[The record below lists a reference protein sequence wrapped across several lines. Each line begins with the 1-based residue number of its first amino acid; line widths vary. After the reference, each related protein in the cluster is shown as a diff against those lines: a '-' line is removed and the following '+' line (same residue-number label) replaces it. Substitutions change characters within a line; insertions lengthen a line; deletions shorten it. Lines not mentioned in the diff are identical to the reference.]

1 MRYRTFIICLFLA
14 FTYGCSDSNGNDGF
28 DISVADSNT
37 DPVLPPANPPVPT
50 DVSQLVSPPE
60 WLYVQTAATA
70 QMTSDTTLEI
80 PITRD
85 VFGFTD
91 RPNRRH
97 AYFTASEFEA
107 FWSEE
112 GANSFSEDPP
122 NAVLTWLDGE
132 EQREAEITLNS
143 ATVYADGIQESLVYE
158 ITLETEQMPDA
169 QMSYVSLF
177 VDSNTDC
184 SLGKEKLVTGVNDS
198 GAPVT
203 FNSAYILAYVA
214 GCDWSDENLSGMYLT
229 GATLVNADLS
239 GADLTG
245 AILLGAQ
252 LSNTDLSG
260 ANLTNAVL
268 AGAYLSG
275 ANLRGANLTGA
286 VLADANLT
294 GANLTGANLTNADL
308 TRANLSNA
316 KLDFVK
322 RSGAILT
329 DANLTGSNLGVAV
342 CSAAARTDDGAI
354 DPNSGMYPN
363 TSEGNCTYVTSKNGF
378 LAAVRAQPD
387 ISGVPFDQR
396 GYIVATCPF
405 TTNYD
410 RFKGNARTA
419 VPIAV
424 TRRTGLDSTSRQIV
438 LEYCWLD

>member
-1 MRYRTFIICLFLA
+1 MLRSLLLVDHINPHAHRNITMRYRTFIICLFLA

-158 ITLETEQMPDA
+158 VTLETEQMPDA

-184 SLGKEKLVTGVNDS
+184 SLGKEKLVILIADDSRFERVIAAKFLNDNGITNIVEASNGNEAISQFRTYKPNLVLMDIIMPELNGITALKEIVPEGAKVIMLATIGQDGVIQQ
-198 GAPVT
+198 AL
-203 FNSAYILAYVA
+203 I
-214 GCDWSDENLSGMYLT
+214 
-229 GATLVNADLS
+229 
-239 GADLTG
+239 
-245 AILLGAQ
+245 
-252 LSNTDLSG
+252 
-260 ANLTNAVL
+260 
-268 AGAYLSG
+268 AGA
-275 ANLRGANLTGA
+275 
-286 VLADANLT
+286 
-294 GANLTGANLTNADL
+294 
-308 TRANLSNA
+308 
-316 KLDFVK
+316 
-322 RSGAILT
+322 
-329 DANLTGSNLGVAV
+329 
-342 CSAAARTDDGAI
+342 
-354 DPNSGMYPN
+354 
-363 TSEGNCTYVTSKNGF
+363 
-378 LAAVRAQPD
+378 
-387 ISGVPFDQR
+387 R
-396 GYIVATCPF
+396 GYIEKPFSENQLMEKVNSVLCP
-405 TTNYD
+405 
-410 RFKGNARTA
+410 
-419 VPIAV
+419 
-424 TRRTGLDSTSRQIV
+424 SS
-438 LEYCWLD
+438 

>member
-1 MRYRTFIICLFLA
+1 MRYRTFVICLFLA

-158 ITLETEQMPDA
+158 VTLETEQMPDA

-275 ANLRGANLTGA
+275 ANLRGANLTNA
-286 VLADANLT
+286 VLDGATMSYANLT
-294 GANLTGANLTNADL
+294 GADLTGATLVLGKLNGAD
-308 TRANLSNA
+308 
-316 KLDFVK
+316 
-322 RSGAILT
+322 LT
-329 DANLTGSNLGVAV
+329 DANLTGADLSTSDLSGTTLTGVV
-342 CSAAARTDDGAI
+342 LK
-354 DPNSGMYPN
+354 N
-363 TSEGNCTYVTSKNGF
+363 T
-378 LAAVRAQPD
+378 
-387 ISGVPFDQR
+387 
-396 GYIVATCPF
+396 TCPDAK
-405 TTNYD
+405 T
-410 RFKGNARTA
+410 
-419 VPIAV
+419 V
-424 TRRTGLDSTSRQIV
+424 TDTDCVWFAQGDPGHAA
-438 LEYCWLD
+438 

>member
-1 MRYRTFIICLFLA
+1 MRYRTFVICLFLA

-286 VLADANLT
+286 VLADANLSGANLSLADLTDADLTDANLT
-294 GANLTGANLTNADL
+294 GALLVSTDLYNTDLTDADLTGASLSGATMTGGKLTGANLTNVRMRGVSFIDVDL
-308 TRANLSNA
+308 TIFEISWAAEQCLVTECDRYQPL
-316 KLDFVK
+316 
-322 RSGAILT
+322 
-329 DANLTGSNLGVAV
+329 VAPSYFAF
-342 CSAAARTDDGAI
+342 C
-354 DPNSGMYPN
+354 
-363 TSEGNCTYVTSKNGF
+363 
-378 LAAVRAQPD
+378 
-387 ISGVPFDQR
+387 
-396 GYIVATCPF
+396 
-405 TTNYD
+405 
-410 RFKGNARTA
+410 A
-419 VPIAV
+419 VPERI
-424 TRRTGLDSTSRQIV
+424 TTCLP
-438 LEYCWLD
+438 